1 MAFSIDGLVNGRLGT
16 AAGLGG
22 ITGAVKNLTGLDIAA
37 EAGNAAK
44 AFFGNEYMRD
54 FTHASK
60 TFIPNN
66 YAYAPKFKHLFHV
79 YFDINTELT
88 SLGNNWPEGSN
99 FGLAVKSISLP
110 KYTFELHTMNQYNHK
125 RITKT
130 KIKYD
135 SVQIKFHDDNN
146 NIIRKLW
153 HAYYTYYYKDAAQ
166 IDVNTNRGAV
176 LPSSVKPYQ
185 DSRNLYD
192 SVIPNQDDWGYIGE
206 GNPSLTS
213 TSGLKGNK
221 KLAFFKSIKIFGF
234 NQHNFA
240 LYQLINPVISAFSHD
255 QYSYAD
261 NGVMENDMTV
271 EYETVKYFDGALN
284 GRNPGEIVT
293 GFGDPGNYDNRPS
306 PLGKAGSNASIMG
319 QGGLVD
325 AADGII
331 DDLSNLNFVGALQK
345 AGTAYNTFDLK
356 NGLGKT
362 LNIAKGEAG
371 SILSNKITAP
381 SSRGGFDFPSAA
393 TTGINN
399 GIESGIN
406 MVKGAFSRKSPPTQP
421 QVIGPGQDARYD

>member
-1 MAFSIDGLVNGRLGT
+1 MYKI
-16 AAGLGG
+16 
-22 ITGAVKNLTGLDIAA
+22 
-37 EAGNAAK
+37 
-44 AFFGNEYMRD
+44 EYM
-54 FTHASK
+54 
-60 TFIPNN
+60 
-66 YAYAPKFKHLFHV
+66 
-79 YFDINTELT
+79 
-88 SLGNNWPEGSN
+88 
-99 FGLAVKSISLP
+99 
-110 KYTFELHTMNQYNHK
+110 
-125 RITKT
+125 
-130 KIKYD
+130 
-135 SVQIKFHDDNN
+135 
-146 NIIRKLW
+146 
-153 HAYYTYYYKDAAQ
+153 
-166 IDVNTNRGAV
+166 
-176 LPSSVKPYQ
+176 
-185 DSRNLYD
+185 
-192 SVIPNQDDWGYIGE
+192 
-206 GNPSLTS
+206 
-213 TSGLKGNK
+213 
-221 KLAFFKSIKIFGF
+221 
-234 NQHNFA
+234 
-240 LYQLINPVISAFSHD
+240 
-255 QYSYAD
+255 
-261 NGVMENDMTV
+261 MENNMTV

-284 GRNPGEIVT
+284 GKNPGEIVT
-293 GFGDPGNYDNRPS
+293 GFGNPGNYDNRPS